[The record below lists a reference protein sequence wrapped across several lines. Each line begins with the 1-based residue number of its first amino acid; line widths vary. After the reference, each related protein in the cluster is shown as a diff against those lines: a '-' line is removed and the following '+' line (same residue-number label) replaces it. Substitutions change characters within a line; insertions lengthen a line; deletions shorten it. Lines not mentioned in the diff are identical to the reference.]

1 MHELTKT
8 RGERTSPSLP
18 KSAVNA
24 FHFGTFVKV
33 FCVWTIP
40 NKDILTFSQ
49 QFIYSIKLKQ
59 MQVMQTLM
67 WPSVICQVTVRMVM
81 SFRYYWLQIWMRMS
95 SPILLATELNEGEC
109 FPMLPVENWNEC
121 ELYSATGCT
130 ACINGGVLNCSDPM
144 FFFFV
149 FF

>member
-1 MHELTKT
+1 
-8 RGERTSPSLP
+8 
-18 KSAVNA
+18 
-24 FHFGTFVKV
+24 
-33 FCVWTIP
+33 
-40 NKDILTFSQ
+40 
-49 QFIYSIKLKQ
+49 
-59 MQVMQTLM
+59 
-67 WPSVICQVTVRMVM
+67 
-81 SFRYYWLQIWMRMS
+81 MRMS

-149 FF
+149 CFFKEMIAMTTTNENVAPLHKQTWQVKNNEKPSRRIKGCGHVYYYYHYYYYSMPFVKSLSFSFS